1 MKLLKLFFGFIIL
14 VIILIV
20 GVLGYLGFVP
30 GLSSLF
36 GSDKPRNLGII
47 YTEADRASGRGKS
60 QIEYGELPSDTA
72 PEVSLVRTGS
82 RAVKTEF
89 TSQEITA
96 LMNNRPWKYWPYSN
110 VQVKFNGDGS
120 AEISG
125 IFLKDKL
132 EGYGAYIGAPK
143 EAIAFA
149 AKYLPA
155 NPVFYVKMKAALA
168 DNKVSVFEPTAF
180 ELGRMPMPVS
190 AFFAFAPAGFFEN
203 VYAASPTDMISE
215 LSKVKNKRELII
227 GYINGRL
234 STFTGFYAKSASFGD
249 NMLLFDG
256 TLSQKESTAR

>member
-1 MKLLKLFFGFIIL
+1 MKLIKFFLGLILL
-14 VIILIV
+14 VIILII
-20 GVLGYLGFVP
+20 GVLGYLGLVP

-36 GSDKPRNLGII
+36 GSDKPRNLGIV
-47 YTEADRASGRGKS
+47 YSEADKTSARGKS
-60 QIEYGELPSDTA
+60 QIEYGELPSNVS
-72 PEVSLVRTGS
+72 PELSLVRTGS
-82 RAVKTEF
+82 RTVKTEF

-125 IFLKDKL
+125 VFLKDKL

-180 ELGRMPMPVS
+180 ELGRMPMPVG
-190 AFFAFAPAGFFEN
+190 AFLAFVPRGLFKKAYAVSPA
-203 VYAASPTDMISE
+203 DMISE

-234 STFTGFYAKSASFGD
+234 STVTGFYAKSASFGD
-249 NMLLFDG
+249 NTLLFDG
-256 TLSQKESTAR
+256 TLSEKESTAR